1 MKMTT
6 KKFKVPDGLTE
17 KEILNVIEEIV
28 HRVASRFRF
37 GYHDV
42 CDLEQEARLIA
53 LDGISRWDG
62 KRSLKNFLWTH
73 VHNRLFNFKR
83 DKFQRIDK
91 PCLKCPI
98 NEFNK
103 KTKKCKKFNE
113 DYLEDCKFYYEWI
126 LRNLTKRNL
135 MDTVDF
141 DSIDD
146 RNEHTMWSN
155 DSEILDNLHYGELM
169 EKIKSKIPF
178 LYLEQYNKFISGA
191 KLNSVTK
198 AKIKDLIIKI
208 LEEEGITANG

>member
-1 MKMTT
+1 MGKIEI
-6 KKFKVPDGLTE
+6 PNGITE
-17 KEILNVIEEIV
+17 KEVLSVIEEIV
-28 HRVASRFRF
+28 KRVASKFRF
-37 GYHDV
+37 GYHDIE
-42 CDLEQEARLIA
+42 DMKQEARLIA
-53 LDGISRWDG
+53 WEGLPRWDG
-62 KRSLKNFLWTH
+62 KRSLKNFLWAH

-103 KTKKCKKFNE
+103 KTKKCQKFNE
-113 DYLEDCKFYYEWI
+113 DYLDDCEFYYGWI

-146 RNEHTMWSN
+146 RNEHMMWAN
-155 DSEILDNLHYGELM
+155 DSEILDNLQYQELV

-178 LYLEQYNKFISGA
+178 IYIEQYNKFINGA
-191 KLNSVTK
+191 KLNSATK
-198 AKIKDLIIKI
+198 AKIKDIIIKI
-208 LEEEGITANG
+208 LKEEGISNNG